1 MIENISDNYSKS
13 NVNENWLFQLFNQES
28 YLAFDGSN
36 DYINFGTTTSSS
48 PTSVTADISVA
59 FWFNFPESGSNEFIL
74 DSNSHSSN
82 YSGYFVVK
90 DFNDKITFQ
99 IGDNTGQANP
109 DRVVWRG
116 STALSPNT
124 WYFVVI
130 TSTFNNNASAT
141 NIYINNVAETV
152 SLDIAGATTTEPIY
166 NSGGKFYIGRGDY
179 TTGDSY
185 GKFYLKNLA
194 IWSIVL
200 NSSNR
205 TATYNSG
212 NLLSLHEDKGNYNN
226 SGNLKA
232 YFEFNTGENYI
243 QDLTDNAL
251 SGSIIG
257 ATYKD
262 FLPLAYR
269 DTTVDDIFYHGFINS
284 SGAVRDTIDLNTSK
298 AKSSNISFTVSNFLY
313 KGQKLY
319 EDILFGSKYY
329 INKVVK
335 IFSQPDET
343 PNINECVQIY
353 NGRLTDISITEK
365 NIINF
370 QTASKTPW
378 DFITFPQQKTNT
390 TQQYIPIVYGNYTAN
405 TYGDKV
411 TSMDYLVYPSPILR
425 VADPNIL
432 TISTK
437 AESSITPHHYE
448 PNVDAF
454 IPINTS
460 NFTSATKNSS
470 SSFDS
475 NCSIA
480 ELDNTLKRSFKTRP
494 VSITGSDGH
503 ESGSNRLLLHSGSTQ
518 GMAYSG
524 QGTANTSFN
533 FPSINGKITELN
545 TLIKANVSIIGSP
558 TGTSFQNVNILF
570 GSASAKIVNADNA
583 SSSGT
588 VDTSSSFTGYTAYD
602 NRNIL
607 SNYESANFT
616 LPSLTIRTTIQNNQ
630 QFGATGTTNEF
641 LAHYVVENDFDNE
654 DKSKAT
660 YKELEKLK
668 YIYLGNDG
676 LESSI
681 IDTTTVSGVIT
692 KGLHA
697 HRDLLARF
705 TGYDVSDSNL
715 YNWSSNLNVNS
726 LRSNWSLR
734 YWALKPVSLKNK
746 LEQLQ
751 KEFGFIFKWRP
762 NGEGSYWAVK
772 NSYSSSDVATTL
784 DYNDISNIEISHTPM
799 SDLITKMEI
808 NYKKH
813 PAEDKMLLS
822 QTSQDSTTEPTPR
835 SKWGIKNKE
844 NLLSVDLEMNVDA
857 IGNEDVGAG
866 GSDPNDGYA
875 DYYMHIFGDIKKII
889 SCDIVNS
896 SKGYILESGD
906 IIKFNID
913 EIKPFGSN
921 WNNYYMITSI
931 QKSLGKIKIICREV
945 G

>member
-1 MIENISDNYSKS
+1 MIENISSKYSKS
-13 NVNENWLFQLFNQES
+13 SINENWLFQLFNQES
-28 YLAFDGSN
+28 YIGFDGVN
-36 DYINFGTTTSSS
+36 DYINFGTATSSS
-48 PTSVTADISVA
+48 PSSITANISTA
-59 FWFNFPESGSNEFIL
+59 FWFNFSESGSNEFIF
-74 DSNSHSSN
+74 DSNSHPSN

-124 WYFVVI
+124 WYFIVI

-166 NSGGKFYIGRGDY
+166 NSSGKFYIGRGDY

-205 TATYNSG
+205 TAIYNSG
-212 NLLSLHEDKGNYNN
+212 NFLSLDEDKGNYNN

-243 QDLTDNAL
+243 EDL
-251 SGSIIG
+251 SGNLTTGSVVG
-257 ATYKD
+257 ATYKN
-262 FLPLAYR
+262 FLALSYK
-269 DTTVDDIFYHGFINS
+269 DTLVDNVFYHGFINN
-284 SGAVRDTIDLNTSK
+284 SGAVRETIDLNNSI
-298 AKSSNISFTVSNFLY
+298 AKSSNISFNVSSFMYN
-313 KGQKLY
+313 GQNLY

-329 INKVVK
+329 INKTVK
-335 IFSQPDET
+335 VFSQPDNSS
-343 PNINECVQIY
+343 NISDCIQIY
-353 NGRLTDISITEK
+353 NGRLTDITTNEN

-370 QTASKTPW
+370 KTTSKAPW

-460 NFTSATKNSS
+460 NFTSATKNNS

-475 NCSIA
+475 NCNVA

-503 ESGSNRLLLHSGSTQ
+503 DSGSNRLLLHSGSTQ
-518 GMAYSG
+518 GMGYSG
-524 QGTANTSFN
+524 QGSAETSFN
-533 FPSINGKITELN
+533 LPSLNGKITELG
-545 TLIKANVSIIGSP
+545 TLIKANVSILGSP
-558 TGTSFQNVNILF
+558 TGTSFQNVNIFF

-583 SSSGT
+583 GSSGT
-588 VDTSSSFTGYTAYD
+588 VNTSSSFSGYTSYD
-602 NRNIL
+602 YRNIL
-607 SNYESANFT
+607 SNYQSYGYA
-616 LPSLTIRTTIQNNQ
+616 LPPLKIKTTIQNNQ

-641 LAHYVVENDFDNE
+641 LVHYVIENDFDNE

-660 YKELEKLK
+660 YKELEKLE

-676 LESSI
+676 LESFVT
-681 IDTTTVSGVIT
+681 DTTTVSGVIT
-692 KGLHA
+692 KGLYA

-715 YNWSSNLNVNS
+715 YNWTNGLNINS
-726 LRSNWSLR
+726 LRSSWNLR
-734 YWALKPVSLKNK
+734 YWVLEPVSLKKK

-762 NGEGSYWAVK
+762 NGEGSYWTVK
-772 NSYSSSDVATTL
+772 NTYSSSDVATTL
-784 DYNDISNIEISHTPM
+784 DYLDISNLKISHTPM
-799 SDLITKMEI
+799 SELITKMDI

-813 PAEDKMLLS
+813 PAENKMLLS
-822 QTSQDSTTEPTPR
+822 QTSQDLTTNPTPR
-835 SKWGIKNKE
+835 KKWGIKNKE
-844 NLLSVDLEMNVDA
+844 NLLSVNLEMNIDA
-857 IGNEDVGAG
+857 IGNEDVGHAD
-866 GSDPNDGYA
+866 SNPNDGYA
-875 DYYMHIFGDIKKII
+875 DYYMNIFGDIKKII
-889 SCDIVNS
+889 SCEIVNPA
-896 SKGYILESGD
+896 KGYKLESGD
-906 IIKFNID
+906 IIKFNIS
-913 EIKPFGSN
+913 EVQPFGSN
-921 WNNYYMITSI
+921 WNNYYMITNI
-931 QKSLGKIKIICREV
+931 QKSLGKISITCREV
-945 G
+945 K